1 MNAQATS
8 TTAKVSKDL
17 SFEGRETHQRTAWL
31 AALFGMALFGCGSPV
46 SDDTDLG
53 QALFPLLNCGTE
65 LGTAPLD
72 STCGHGW
79 VGPFG
84 DVDGTGAP
92 STPIVADANLSF
104 PGDTPRFTQP
114 RVLYTVAL
122 PGTPGANQ
130 GAVKFTP
137 TSTQDYTL
145 AFDALIP
152 AALLAPDG
160 SAVSPVL
167 QQGVTDECNAV
178 GANFVAPP
186 GVGLTQLAVFPL
198 TAGITYRVVFGPSS
212 DSELKFVIDEPND
225 FLNAYFADDDDDT
238 YGDRNRP
245 KVSECTAPP
254 GFVSDDGDCDD
265 TNPAIHPAA
274 AEVVDNIDNNCDGFV
289 DTAGNGD
296 LEMLSVTLPSPVRR
310 LLVGQSA
317 NVIVD
322 QRVQNGGGSIVDT
335 TLTRTASGSGSA
347 TITPL
352 TASEPVDDLRS
363 FERRTISSTYT
374 VTCNELGAA
383 TFTVA
388 AEIQP
393 VAGGP
398 TDPDPSNNTGE
409 VSFEVECIACVHAT
423 EAFLAAD
430 RTHVSSAD
438 MLAGRYF
445 ELGSDTATATVAA
458 NVRVD
463 GNAFLRST
471 ARVEGNLTLSGEVI
485 QQGPWVV
492 TGTLLENT
500 PVTIRPVLTFGFP
513 IGTSGFVVPENGTTT
528 LGPGNFDAGSLEFG
542 ATANFRS
549 GVYNFRTLVLEP
561 DATINFDTSGGDIF
575 VNAEEG
581 LAFGDRLKLLPTGGG
596 KVAFYTN
603 ATGTVR
609 IGTDIEFNAS
619 VSAPLATLHVFS
631 RTDINGCSSA
641 NRLQYEPD
649 VTQIA
654 NGMPTGSP
662 GDQPPPAPNCND
674 GVQNGSETGVDCGG
688 ACHSLCPTC
697 SDGVQN
703 GSETGV
709 DCGGSCANA
718 CPTCTD
724 GLQNGSEAGIDCG
737 GSCANACPTCTDGLQ
752 NGNETGIDCGGSCA
766 NACPTCNAATYQ
778 AETMFHSTGGSVS
791 GGWNIWSNGYISTQH
806 NFSSGLSR
814 VTVVARG
821 SVAQNVWP
829 HMVVRVG
836 GAVVGDVFVTST
848 TWQSYTFNFTATSG
862 NKEIRVTF
870 DNDANVP
877 PQDRNLYVDRVEVTC
892 PPPSPVITVT
902 LPVTSNFGT
911 GYCVNVAVTNSGT
924 RASTTWSALINTQQS
939 TIYTN
944 WNGGFSGASGQVTV
958 TPLSWNAV
966 IQPGQT
972 MTSIGFCANRNPG
985 TNNLP
990 TVVSVT
996 GS

>member
-1 MNAQATS
+1 MNALATA
-8 TTAKVSKDL
+8 TTATNTRSV
-17 SFEGRETHQRTAWL
+17 GRKTVWISAL
-31 AALFGMALFGCGSPV
+31 VGAALLGCGSPEAE
-46 SDDTDLG
+46 DTDVA

-65 LGTAPLD
+65 LGAAPLD

-84 DVDGTGAP
+84 DLDGTGAP

-114 RVLYTVAL
+114 RVLYTVTL
-122 PGTPGANQ
+122 PGAPGANQ
-130 GAVKFTP
+130 SAVKFTP
-137 TSTQDYTL
+137 TLTQDYTL
-145 AFDALIP
+145 ALDALAP
-152 AALLAPDG
+152 AMLLAPDG
-160 SAVSPVL
+160 STVVPVL
-167 QQGVTDECNAV
+167 QQDVTDECNAV
-178 GANFVAPP
+178 GAAFVSPP
-186 GVGLTQLAVFPL
+186 GVGMKQLAVFPL
-198 TAGITYRVVFGPSS
+198 TAGVTYRVVFGPTAET
-212 DSELKFVIDEPND
+212 ELKFLIDEPND

-238 YGDRNRP
+238 YGNRNKP

-254 GFVSDDGDCDD
+254 GYGSDDADCDD
-265 TNPAIHPAA
+265 TNPAINPAA
-274 AEVVDNIDNNCDGFV
+274 AEVVDGIDNNCDDFV

-296 LEMLSVTLPSPVRR
+296 LEMLSVTLPNPVRR

-317 NVIVD
+317 SVTVD
-322 QRVQNGGGSIVDT
+322 QRVKNGGRSLVDA

-347 TITPL
+347 TISPL
-352 TASEPVDDLRS
+352 SGSDPVDDLGS

-374 VTCNELGAA
+374 VTCNELGGA
-383 TFTVA
+383 TFTVG

-398 TDPDPSNNTGE
+398 ADPDPTNNAGE
-409 VSFEVECIACVHAT
+409 VTFAVECIACVHAT
-423 EAFLAAD
+423 EAFVSAD
-430 RTHVSSAD
+430 RTHVTSAD
-438 MLAGRYF
+438 VLAGRYF

-471 ARVEGNLTLSGEVI
+471 ARVEGNLTLSGGLL

-492 TGTLLENT
+492 TGALLQNT
-500 PVTIRPVLTFGFP
+500 PVTIRPILAFGVP
-513 IGTSGFVVPENGTTT
+513 VGTSGFVVPENGTAT

-549 GVYNFRTLVLEP
+549 GVYNFRTLVIEA
-561 DATINFDTSGGDIF
+561 DAAIQFDTSGGDVF

-581 LAFGDRLKLLPTGGG
+581 LWFGDRVELLPSGPG

-603 ATGTVR
+603 ATGMVR
-609 IGTDIEFNAS
+609 VGTDIEFNAS

-631 RTDINGCSSA
+631 RTDLNGCTSA

-649 VTQIA
+649 VTQVA
-654 NGMPTGSP
+654 NGMPVGLP
-662 GDQPPPAPNCND
+662 ADLPPPA
-674 GVQNGSETGVDCGG
+674 
-688 ACHSLCPTC
+688 PTC

-703 GSETGV
+703 GTETGV
-709 DCGGSCANA
+709 DCGGSCQAV

-724 GLQNGSEAGIDCG
+724 GIQNGNEGGVDCG
-737 GSCANACPTCTDGLQ
+737 GSCPGACPSCTDGIQNGNEGGVDCGGSCPNACPTCSDGAQ
-752 NGNETGIDCGGSCA
+752 NGNETGIDCGGSCP
-766 NACPTCNAATYQ
+766 ACPTCNAATYQ

-791 GGWNIWSNGYISTQH
+791 GGWNIWANGYISTQH
-806 NFSSGLSR
+806 AFSAGASR
-814 VTVVARG
+814 ITVFARG

-829 HMVVRVG
+829 RMIVSVG
-836 GAVVGDVFVTST
+836 GVTIGTVFVTST
-848 TWQSYTFNFTATSG
+848 TWQPYTFNFTATSG
-862 NKEIRVTF
+862 NKEIRVAF
-870 DNDANVP
+870 DNDLNAP

-892 PPPSPVITVT
+892 PAPAPFISVT
-902 LPVTSNFGT
+902 LPVTSNWGT

-924 RASTTWSALINTQQS
+924 VGSTTWSTVINTQQS
-939 TIYTN
+939 TIYTS
-944 WNGGFSGASGQVTV
+944 WNGNFSGGSGQVTV
-958 TPLSWNAV
+958 TPQSGFAV

-972 MTSIGFCANRNPG
+972 ITSVGFCANRNPG

-990 TVVSVT
+990 TVVSAT

>member
-1 MNAQATS
+1 MNAQAARS
-8 TTAKVSKDL
+8 
-17 SFEGRETHQRTAWL
+17 QRKTLWISGL
-31 AALFGMALFGCGSPV
+31 IGMTLLGCGSP
-46 SDDTDLG
+46 DAEDTDVG
-53 QALFPLLNCGTE
+53 QALYPLLNCGTE
-65 LGTAPLD
+65 LGAAPLD

-84 DVDGTGAP
+84 DLDGTGAP
-92 STPIVADANLSF
+92 STPIVADANPSF
-104 PGDTPRFTQP
+104 PGDSPRFTQP
-114 RVLYTVAL
+114 RVLYSVTL
-122 PGTPGANQ
+122 PGVPGANQ
-130 GAVKFTP
+130 SAVKFTP
-137 TSTQDYTL
+137 PSTQDYTFAL
-145 AFDALIP
+145 DAPVP
-152 AALLAPDG
+152 AMLLAPDG
-160 SAVSPVL
+160 STVTPVL
-167 QQGVTDECNAV
+167 QQDVTDECNAV
-178 GANFVAPP
+178 GADFVGPP
-186 GVGLTQLAVFPL
+186 GVGLTQLAVFHL
-198 TAGITYRVVFGPSS
+198 TAGVTYRVVFGPSAES
-212 DSELKFVIDEPND
+212 QVKFLIDEPND

-238 YGDRNRP
+238 YGNRNRP
-245 KVSECTAPP
+245 RVSECTAPP

-265 TNPAIHPAA
+265 ANPAIHPAA
-274 AEVVDNIDNNCDGFV
+274 AEVVDGVDNNCDDFV

-317 NVIVD
+317 SVIVD
-322 QRVQNGGGSIVDT
+322 QRVQNGGRSIVDA

-352 TASEPVDDLRS
+352 TGGEPVDDLRS
-363 FERRTISSTYT
+363 FERRTISSAYT
-374 VTCNELGAA
+374 VTCNELGGA

-398 TDPDPSNNTGE
+398 ADPDLANNSGE

-423 EAFLAAD
+423 EAFVLAD

-438 MLAGRYF
+438 ALGGRYF

-471 ARVEGNLTLSGEVI
+471 ARVEGNLTLSGDVV

-500 PVTIRPVLTFGFP
+500 PVTIRPVLSFGFP
-513 IGTSGFVVPENGTTT
+513 IGTSGFVVPENGIAT

-542 ATANFRS
+542 ASAHFRA
-549 GVYNFRTLVLEP
+549 GVYNFRSLVIEP
-561 DATINFDTSGGDIF
+561 DATIHFDTSAGDVF

-581 LAFGDRLKLLPTGGG
+581 LAFGDRIKLLPTGGG

-609 IGTDIEFNAS
+609 VGTDIEFNAS

-631 RTDINGCSSA
+631 RTDLNGCSSA

-649 VTQIA
+649 VTQVA
-654 NGMPTGSP
+654 NGMPIGLP
-662 GDQPPPAPNCND
+662 GDLAPPAP
-674 GVQNGSETGVDCGG
+674 S
-688 ACHSLCPTC
+688 C

-703 GSETGV
+703 GNETGADCGGSCPSVCPTCSDGIENGLEGGVDCGGTCPNACASCTDGLQNGDEGGV
-709 DCGGSCANA
+709 DCGGSCPNA
-718 CPTCTD
+718 CATCSD
-724 GLQNGSEAGIDCG
+724 GAQNGSETGLDCG
-737 GSCANACPTCTDGLQ
+737 GSCP
-752 NGNETGIDCGGSCA
+752 
-766 NACPTCNAATYQ
+766 ACPTCNAATHQ

-806 NFSSGLSR
+806 NFTAGSSR
-814 VTVVARG
+814 ITVFARG

-829 HMVVRVG
+829 RMIVSVG
-836 GAVVGDVFVTST
+836 GVAIGNVFVTST
-848 TWQSYTFNFTATSG
+848 TFQPYTFNFTATSG
-862 NKEIRVTF
+862 NKEVRVSF
-870 DNDANVP
+870 DNDLSAP
-877 PQDRNLYVDRVEVTC
+877 PQDRNLYVDRLEVSC
-892 PPPSPVITVT
+892 PPPSAVISVT
-902 LPVTSNFGT
+902 LPVTSNWGT
-911 GYCVNVAVTNSGT
+911 GYCVNVAVTNTGT
-924 RASTTWSALINTQQS
+924 LASTTWSAVINTQQAS
-939 TIYTN
+939 IYTN
-944 WNGGFSGASGQVTV
+944 WNGTFSGASGQVSV
-958 TPLSWNAV
+958 TPLSGHAV

-972 MTSIGFCANRNPG
+972 IASVGFCANRNPG

-990 TVVSVT
+990 TVVSAS